1 MKCDK
6 EVMLLYAVTDRMW
19 TGEQTLYE
27 QVEAALKGG
36 VTCVQL
42 REKDMDDESFYKEAV
57 EIRKLCHAYNVPLF
71 INDNVNVAVRCRAD
85 GIHVGQ
91 DDMPASE
98 VRKLVGEDM
107 MIGVSVHNAEEAV
120 KAVEDGA
127 DCLGA
132 GAVFTTSTKPD
143 AEAMKRET
151 LQEICKAVDVPV
163 VAIGGISKANMKELS
178 GTGIA
183 GVALVSAVFGA
194 KDIEKECIELKKLS
208 EKTVNA

>member
-19 TGEQTLYE
+19 TGKQTLYE
-27 QVEAALKGG
+27 QVESALRGG

-42 REKDMDDESFYKEAV
+42 REKEMDDESFLKEAI
-57 EIRKLCHAYNVPLF
+57 EIRDLCHAYNVPLF
-71 INDNVNVAVRCRAD
+71 INDNVNVALGCRAD

-91 DDMPASE
+91 DDMPAGE

-107 MIGVSVHNAEEAV
+107 MIGVSVHTPQEAV

-132 GAVFTTSTKPD
+132 GAVFTTSTKLD
-143 AEAMKRET
+143 AEAMSHET
-151 LQEICKAVDVPV
+151 LQAICSAVDVPV
-163 VAIGGISKANMKELS
+163 VAIGGISKANMKQLS

-183 GVALVSAVFGA
+183 GVALVSAVFGVE
-194 KDIEKECIELKKLS
+194 DIEAECVELRKLS
-208 EKTVNA
+208 GETVNA